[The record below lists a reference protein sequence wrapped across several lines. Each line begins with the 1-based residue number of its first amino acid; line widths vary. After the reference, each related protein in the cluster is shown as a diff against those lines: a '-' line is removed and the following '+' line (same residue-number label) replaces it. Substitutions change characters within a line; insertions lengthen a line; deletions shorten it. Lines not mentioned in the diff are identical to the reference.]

1 MRFLSWNRMRVE
13 NSNTGNML
21 QITELERKRSRK
33 CSSILTVS
41 MASRER
47 EKIAKFPSRHQ
58 HTIASLLSVEPEN
71 SPTDVQMFCRLFF
84 LCSVATRHPPMRI
97 AFRSFLLPLFS
108 KGLVCNKTQA
118 HLIYLSEKQQCIQRR
133 GQGQGLA
140 SDSPFTHYH
149 HVRIV
154 SLLTYLCTH
163 FSFLQDRCYSNYW

>member
-1 MRFLSWNRMRVE
+1 MRFLSWNRMRAE

-133 GQGQGLA
+133 GQGQGLQILPLHIIIMFA
-140 SDSPFTHYH
+140 LYRFLLIYAHISPSCKTD
-149 HVRIV
+149 VI
-154 SLLTYLCTH
+154 
-163 FSFLQDRCYSNYW
+163 QIIGK